1 MNVMDSFSN
10 MFGQIEGVIFQIV
23 DFAKIEEHEDYF
35 HDTDIVFSLIGPNKT
50 LVSNAKTYE
59 ELVCDFVEWWI

>member
-1 MNVMDSFSN
+1 MDSFSN

-35 HDTDIVFSLIGPNKT
+35 HKT

-59 ELVCDFVEWWI
+59 ELICDFVE